1 MAGYK
6 ENNCKI
12 FTYKVSAVLVLRE
25 FLVREEGGRRAG
37 REKGEGGR
45 EGEGEGVVSICRG
58 GSGND
63 D

>member
-12 FTYKVSAVLVLRE
+12 FTYNEVSAVLVLRE

-37 REKGEGGR
+37 REK
-45 EGEGEGVVSICRG
+45 V
-58 GSGND
+58 
-63 D
+63 